1 MNLGLARICLSER
14 LFFSEVNF
22 SFPFFELIFAS
33 SICKLSLGATVQLV
47 LAHRRK
53 NSVAEAGN
61 KKLLRL
67 GMHFLKRLYGI
78 KVSM

>member
-1 MNLGLARICLSER
+1 MNLGLARIYLSER

-22 SFPFFELIFAS
+22 SFPFFELVFAS
-33 SICKLSLGATVQLV
+33 SICKLSLGATVQLLV
-47 LAHRRK
+47 LACKRK

-67 GMHFLKRLYGI
+67 GMHF
-78 KVSM
+78 